1 MNSEMIAVRTAIGA
15 MAGLAGTF
23 VIQGLLA
30 ASQKWAPQSLPPIK
44 QDPGEFMIEKAENL
58 LPEKVRGKIPEE
70 LEKAA
75 ARSLALGY
83 GTIFGA
89 LYAGSRPET
98 RNLLLEGSA
107 VGLVTWGVGYLG
119 WLPRTGLMPPVTEQ
133 KSEQIAGPIISHVL
147 FGIATVGLYRF
158 LRRL

>member
-1 MNSEMIAVRTAIGA
+1 MNTEMTALRTGVGA
-15 MAGLAGTF
+15 LAGLAGTF

-30 ASQKWAPQSLPPIK
+30 GGQKWAPQSLPPLK
-44 QDPGEFMIEKAENL
+44 RDPGEFMIEKAENL
-58 LPEKVRGKIPEE
+58 LPEKVRGKIPTE

-75 ARSLALGY
+75 AKSLALGY
-83 GTIFGA
+83 GATFGA

-98 RNLLLEGSA
+98 RNPLLEGT
-107 VGLVTWGVGYLG
+107 VLGLVAWGAGYVG
-119 WLPRTGLMPPVTEQ
+119 WLPRAGLMPPLAEQ
-133 KSEQIAGPIISHVL
+133 KPEQIAGPIISHIL